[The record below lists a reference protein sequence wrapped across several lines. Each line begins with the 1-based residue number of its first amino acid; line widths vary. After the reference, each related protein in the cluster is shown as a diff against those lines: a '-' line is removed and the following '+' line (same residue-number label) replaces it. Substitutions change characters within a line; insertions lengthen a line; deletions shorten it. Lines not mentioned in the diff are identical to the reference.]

1 MLFFKGFS
9 PNSQDNLKS
18 ISMEPAFAIL
28 KQKKTKKNKKKQKK
42 ILLLTM
48 SKIKI
53 WGATFNMF
61 ENSQKE

>member
-9 PNSQDNLKS
+9 PNSQENVKS

-28 KQKKTKKNKKKQKK
+28 KQKKTKKKEQKT
-42 ILLLTM
+42 LSLTM